1 MAPPTVR
8 ILSRYI
14 LRQHI
19 PPLGYALAAL
29 TFAMLVNQIAKQF
42 GNFVGKGL
50 PWSVIAEVFA
60 LSIPFIVAMTL
71 PMAVLVSVLYTF
83 SHLAA
88 DNEVT
93 AMKASGISIQ
103 RLLAP
108 VVAGATLVAIISLFW
123 NDQILPRSNHE
134 LRTLLV
140 DIQRKKPTFQLKEQ
154 VINEVVA
161 GQFFLRAARIDA
173 AQNTLNDVTI
183 YDLGDPDRRRI
194 IIADSGRMAY
204 TPGGTDLY
212 LTLRDGEVHEV
223 KRSDPEHFNRTF
235 YSTNRIKVAGVSN
248 TFEQTQNDEYRGDRE
263 MTICAMQDV
272 VARARRDQSRVRQ
285 ETMSA
290 VVTELRR
297 ISKLSP
303 LPAPVVTDTAPPS
316 PTLYCRVLGSLK
328 RLISPD
334 SAQAGQVPATQ
345 ARPPRPPRTVP
356 PSPGLSY
363 SAQTVGGG
371 SSPSVYQQR
380 VRAARQR
387 AAIYEVEIQKKLAIA
402 SACLIF
408 ALLGMP
414 IAIRFPR
421 GGVGLVIGVSLAVF
435 SVYYVGLIGGEEL
448 GDRLIVPPF
457 LAMWTPNLIFLALS
471 IPLLWTVRRAGSTA
485 HGGDWD
491 ELKQQ
496 LFGWIPKLRIWEF
509 GLRNRQ

>member
-1 MAPPTVR
+1 MARPTVR

-19 PPLGYALAAL
+19 PPLIYALAAL

-50 PWSVIAEVFA
+50 PWGVIVEVFA

-71 PMAVLVSVLYTF
+71 PMAVLVAVLYTF

-93 AMKASGISIQ
+93 AMKASGISVGRI
-103 RLLAP
+103 LVP
-108 VVAGATLVAIISLFW
+108 VLGGATAIGLIAFLW

-161 GQFFLRAARIDA
+161 GQFFLRAARIDPA
-173 AQNTLNDVTI
+173 TNALRDVTI
-183 YDLGDPDRRRI
+183 YDLEDPDRRRI

-204 TPGGTDLY
+204 GAGGTDLY
-212 LTLRDGEVHEV
+212 LTLRDGEMHEI
-223 KRSDPEHFNRTF
+223 KRTDPQHFNRTF
-235 YSTNRIKVAGVSN
+235 YETNRIKVAGVSN
-248 TFEQTQNDEYRGDRE
+248 TFEPTKNDEYRGDRE

-272 VARARRDQSRVRQ
+272 VARARQDLARVRT
-285 ETMSA
+285 EAVTALSA
-290 VVTELRR
+290 ELRR
-297 ISKLSP
+297 VAKLAQ
-303 LPAPVVTDTAPPS
+303 LPTTPTIDTTAPPPS
-316 PTLYCRVLGSLK
+316 RYCRFLDAIQRVVGP
-328 RLISPD
+328 RAAEAAEAAQGGQSPHTVTNLTYT
-334 SAQAGQVPATQ
+334 AQA
-345 ARPPRPPRTVP
+345 
-356 PSPGLSY
+356 PSAY
-363 SAQTVGGG
+363 S
-371 SSPSVYQQR
+371 QR
-380 VRAARQR
+380 LRAARQR
-387 AAIYEVEIQKKLAIA
+387 AAIYEVEIQKKLAI
-402 SACLIF
+402 SAACVIF

-414 IAIRFPR
+414 LAIRYPR
-421 GGVGLVIGVSLAVF
+421 GGVGLVIGTSLAVF

-457 LAMWTPNLIFLALS
+457 FAMWTPNLIFLAVG
-471 IPLLWTVRRAGSTA
+471 IPLLLSVRRAGSTA

-491 ELKQQ
+491 ELKET
-496 LFGWIPKLRIWEF
+496 LFGWVGKIRARL
-509 GLRNRQ
+509 